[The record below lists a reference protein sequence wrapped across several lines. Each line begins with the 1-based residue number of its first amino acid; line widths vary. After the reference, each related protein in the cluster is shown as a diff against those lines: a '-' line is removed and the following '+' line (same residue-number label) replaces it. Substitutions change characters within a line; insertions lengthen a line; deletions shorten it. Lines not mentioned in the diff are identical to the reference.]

1 MMTLFSSLLSASGLS
16 LTEAAEYLDVSRKNV
31 ERWSNSKL
39 EPPEGVIED
48 MIELINEQTKA
59 VDRFLNVFKEAHRE
73 AQEKADKK
81 INATIEIGYPTDDY
95 EAQEMGWPC
104 ASAFKVVIGRIA
116 AACGMKVTIIP
127 RGSNVSNAVAVDI
140 NDAAKNKR
148 D

>member
-48 MIELINEQTKA
+48 MIDLINEQEKS
-59 VDRFLNVFKEAHRE
+59 VDKFLSVFKEAHRE
-73 AQEKADKK
+73 AQEKSDKK

-104 ASAFKVVIGRIA
+104 LSAFKVVIGRIA
-116 AACGMKVTIIP
+116 AECGTSVTIKP
-127 RGSNVSNAVAVDI
+127 RGSNISNSVAADI
-140 NDAAKNKR
+140 NDALKNTS